1 MIMKAICLLFSGVRV
16 SNGLFEVHR
25 RDVLSTKMMC
35 VTATP
40 TVPRVPTKETA
51 LSW

>member
-1 MIMKAICLLFSGVRV
+1 M

-25 RDVLSTKMMC
+25 RDMLSTRMMC

-40 TVPRVPTKETA
+40 TVPTVPTKETA
-51 LSW
+51 LSS